1 MGGTTTVVDFA
12 IPDPGQRPIDAVA
25 ERRKLAEISRC
36 DTALHG
42 CVIQWDATTAG
53 QIAEMATTGVR
64 TIKLF
69 TTYKDVVMAGPDT
82 VLEVLRTLHAQ
93 GGIAYVHAEA
103 NHVIEDAQASA
114 VAAGE
119 AAAGHMPRTR
129 PELAEAAAVAQ
140 VLATA
145 EHVDAPVYFVHQTT
159 AEAVDLVRAARRRG
173 VRAYTETCPHYLYL
187 DEGTYAGDHPERF
200 VCCPPLRAPETV
212 AQLRARALVGDV
224 DTLGSDHC
232 CYSTGQ
238 KSEHSHDVRVMPNG
252 LPGVETRLPVTF
264 TQLVVRGG
272 MPVERFV
279 GMFATN
285 PARLNGLTGKG
296 VLAPGHDAD
305 LVVLDPAGRRPAR
318 IADLHM
324 ATDYS
329 PYEGRSSPAGRRSSS
344 AGAAW
349 SSTPTAS
356 TTPGPSA
363 APCTPTRC
371 PTTSSPDGPRRRA
384 SLDRHRPPE
393 GHEPHAEPVMTS
405 SAARPGHGPAA
416 RAAQCAAGGCA
427 GTAGAAGDGAGCVS
441 ACVIRRRRDACLA
454 TASAG
459 PVAATV
465 GPPRTPDGTD
475 LRASGL
481 PAPAGIRRRPADAR
495 RPGRNRHVA
504 GEEGSPR
511 ASGRTARRGAPHGA
525 AGRLRPVTVPRLHTE
540 RAESPPAYETQ
551 QLQTGRQIC

>member
-1 MGGTTTVVDFA
+1 MTSPATSSAAADLVVHGGTVVNAGGSGPATVVVTGGRIVAVQDPSLPLPPHERAVDATGSLVLPGGVDPHCHIGQRLGEYAALDDYGSASIAALWGGTTTVIDFA
-12 IPDPGQRPIDAVA
+12 IPDPGRRPIDAVT

-42 CVIQWDATTAG
+42 CVIQWDESTAA
-53 QIAEMATTGVR
+53 QIAEMAAEGVR

-103 NHVIEDAQASA
+103 NHVIEDAQALA

-129 PELAEAAAVAQ
+129 PELAEASAVAQ

-145 EHVDAPVYFVHQTT
+145 EHVDAPVYFVHQST

-187 DEGTYAGDHPERF
+187 DEGTYSGEHPERF
-200 VCCPPLRAPETV
+200 VCCPPLRAPRSV
-212 AQLRARALVGDV
+212 AALRARALVGDI

-232 CYSTGQ
+232 CYSTDQ
-238 KSEHSHDVRVMPNG
+238 KTEHSHDVRVMPNG

-296 VLAPGHDAD
+296 VVAAGHDAD
-305 LVVLDPAGRRPAR
+305 LVVLDPRARRAAR
-318 IADLHM
+318 TADLHM

-329 PYEGRSSPAGRRSSS
+329 PYEGEELAGWPSVVVSGGRVVLD
-344 AGAAW
+344 ADGFQDPGAVGRALHAD
-349 SSTPTAS
+349 PM
-356 TTPGPSA
+356 
-363 APCTPTRC
+363 
-371 PTTSSPDGPRRRA
+371 PDH
-384 SLDRHRPPE
+384 LI
-393 GHEPHAEPVMTS
+393 T
-405 SAARPGHGPAA
+405 
-416 RAAQCAAGGCA
+416 
-427 GTAGAAGDGAGCVS
+427 
-441 ACVIRRRRDACLA
+441 
-454 TASAG
+454 
-459 PVAATV
+459 
-465 GPPRTPDGTD
+465 
-475 LRASGL
+475 
-481 PAPAGIRRRPADAR
+481 
-495 RPGRNRHVA
+495 
-504 GEEGSPR
+504 
-511 ASGRTARRGAPHGA
+511 
-525 AGRLRPVTVPRLHTE
+525 
-540 RAESPPAYETQ
+540 
-551 QLQTGRQIC
+551 